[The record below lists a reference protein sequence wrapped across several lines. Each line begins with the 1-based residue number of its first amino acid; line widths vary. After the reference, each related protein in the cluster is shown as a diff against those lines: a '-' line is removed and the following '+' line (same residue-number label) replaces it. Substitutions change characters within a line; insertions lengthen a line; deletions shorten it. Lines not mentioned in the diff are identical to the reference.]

1 MFNQIALN
9 IKIKHS
15 YPKINIAYKL
25 IKNTLYLRHKKIRFI
40 MFFYNYFSRETQK
53 MTDIA
58 TKNNEKR
65 HKLVTEGQGHNIL
78 RITYIW
84 LMS

>member
-1 MFNQIALN
+1 
-9 IKIKHS
+9 
-15 YPKINIAYKL
+15 
-25 IKNTLYLRHKKIRFI
+25 

-78 RITYIW
+78 RKTYIW